1 MDANGIPIDPSGNII
16 YAVPFP
22 KIDSW
27 DLSKSLSIKP
37 KLSANVGGNFQI
49 INLSKEGDVFI
60 VILKNLRE
68 REPPNDG
75 SGFLVLHKYTGNL
88 SFGRGYPKPSKP
100 FLLSGP
106 EFLSTSRRGP
116 LTQLS
121 ATSNAMKKLQ
131 KLPLFKKVPTTFK
144 ELQK

>member
-1 MDANGIPIDPSGNII
+1 M
-16 YAVPFP
+16 
-22 KIDSW
+22 

-49 INLSKEGDVFI
+49 INLSKEGDVFYSDI
-60 VILKNLRE
+60 EEFE

-88 SFGRGYPKPSKP
+88 SFGPGLSKAFKAFSSLWAGVSINITP
-100 FLLSGP
+100 GSSYTVVRHV
-106 EFLSTSRRGP
+106 ERYEEAS
-116 LTQLS
+116 
-121 ATSNAMKKLQ
+121 

-144 ELQK
+144 ELQKMKESDSLTYLLYKWCPRL